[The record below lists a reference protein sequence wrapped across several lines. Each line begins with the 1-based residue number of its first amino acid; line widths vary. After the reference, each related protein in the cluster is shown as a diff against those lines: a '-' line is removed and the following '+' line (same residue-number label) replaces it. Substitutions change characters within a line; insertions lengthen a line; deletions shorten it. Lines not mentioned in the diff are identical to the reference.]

1 MIARSDDTKG
11 LGVRPAVVLRAAKQ
25 VELAHRH
32 GQVSFFRQAGDE
44 AVKDGVFDVSVDFY
58 PTRGGEDALHGGFGA
73 KDQEIDHIA
82 GVALLGANAARPA
95 SLNGKTRRRSLKL
108 RGRPSGPLSSF
119 AST

>member
-82 GVALLGANAARPA
+82 GVALLVADAARD
-95 SLNGKTRRRSLKL
+95 
-108 RGRPSGPLSSF
+108 F
-119 AST
+119 